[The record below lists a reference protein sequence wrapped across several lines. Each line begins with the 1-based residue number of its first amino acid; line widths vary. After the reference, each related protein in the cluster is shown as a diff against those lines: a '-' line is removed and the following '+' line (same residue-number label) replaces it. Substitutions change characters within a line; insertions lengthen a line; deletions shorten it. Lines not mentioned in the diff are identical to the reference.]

1 MYPFPVRRWDIR
13 AAGTEIAPY
22 EDSMKPFFRAL
33 ARPLTFQTKLLLVFV
48 VLLSVVMT
56 LLGFI
61 HYQFEKVMLRKSV
74 GNLRNMV
81 NVVHY
86 STQSLSTERPLS
98 RKEVDHFLSEIIR
111 KESAIEASLVD
122 FDHLVVA
129 STNPGKVGS
138 ISPLPS
144 DSIGVW
150 GPLEDAKEQPGMV
163 RYDVRIPLVRHKQV
177 EGIVE
182 ISVFLHDLRSYLRS
196 FNWEQF
202 ILVLAAMSAAFLLFS
217 VFLKRLHKPFVDL
230 AEAAKRVA
238 NGDFSARLA
247 GGEKGEE
254 AEMASA
260 FNHMAKQ
267 LLEQRQM
274 EERLFALERRA
285 ILSELGANLAHE
297 IRNPLNIL
305 NLSIHHIGK
314 TYKPDDAAREEGFQK
329 LIASCKNEVQHLNGI
344 VTDFLSLGKPSQLSR
359 KRFKVKELVSEVA
372 IRLHQ
377 QIGIKGLRLDVE
389 CPDDIEAE
397 ADPERMRLAILNLI
411 LNSVD
416 IVPPGSAIVFSAER
430 DKSTGGIR
438 CSVSDQGPGIAG
450 EDLEHVFEPYFTKR
464 AGGMGLGLTLVRRI
478 VEEHGGEIKAMNRE
492 EGGAEFLF
500 TVPAGA

>member
-1 MYPFPVRRWDIR
+1 
-13 AAGTEIAPY
+13 
-22 EDSMKPFFRAL
+22 MKSILRAL
-33 ARPLTFQTKLLLVFV
+33 ARPLTFQSKLLLVFV
-48 VLLSVVMT
+48 VLLSVVMIM
-56 LLGFI
+56 LGFI

-86 STQSLSTERPLS
+86 STQSLSTEKPLS
-98 RKEVDHFLSEIIR
+98 RPEVERFLAEIIR

-122 FDHLVVA
+122 FDHQVVA
-129 STNPGKVGS
+129 STNPQKVGTL
-138 ISPLPS
+138 SPLPS

-150 GPLEDAKEQPGMV
+150 GPLEDSEEKPGMV

-182 ISVFLHDLRSYLRS
+182 ISVFLHDLRTYLRN

-202 ILVLAAMSAAFLLFS
+202 LLVLAAMSAAFLLFS
-217 VFLKRLHKPFVDL
+217 VFLKRLHKPFLDL
-230 AEAAKRVA
+230 AQAAKQVA
-238 NGDFSARLA
+238 NGDFSVRLH
-247 GGEKGEE
+247 GNEKGEE

-260 FNHMAKQ
+260 FNHMAKR

-297 IRNPLNIL
+297 IRNPLNLL

-314 TYKPDDAAREEGFQK
+314 TYKPDDPSRDEGFQK
-329 LIASCKNEVQHLNGI
+329 LIASCKNEIQHLNGI
-344 VTDFLSLGKPSQLSR
+344 VTDFLGLGKPSKLSR

-389 CPDDIEAE
+389 CPDDIEIE

-411 LNSVD
+411 LNSID
-416 IVPPGSAIVFSAER
+416 IVPPGSVIVFSAGK
-430 DKSTGGIR
+430 DGASGGIR
-438 CSVSDQGPGIAG
+438 CSVSDEGPGIAG
-450 EDLEHVFEPYFTKR
+450 EDLDHVFEPYFTKR

-492 EGGAEFLF
+492 EGGAEFRF